1 MRPQVGRQSQKKLI
15 NVTLDAVLLD
25 NQNIRI

>member
-1 MRPQVGRQSQKKLI
+1 MRPQVGRQCQKKLI